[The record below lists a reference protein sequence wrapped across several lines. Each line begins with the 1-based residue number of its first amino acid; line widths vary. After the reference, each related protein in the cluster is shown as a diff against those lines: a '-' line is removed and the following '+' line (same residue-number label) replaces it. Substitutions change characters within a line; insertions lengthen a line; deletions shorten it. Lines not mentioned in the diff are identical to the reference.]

1 MQTSFSVP
9 PQTNGLLAGAI
20 LEEYRD
26 LVAQSLQAA
35 KKRSTPT
42 CQTSDSCG
50 KQDSGQAGC
59 CDRPK
64 PKPSPKPKKRAM
76 SWTDLPRA

>member
-9 PQTNGLLAGAI
+9 PQANGLLAGAI

-35 KKRSTPT
+35 KKRTTPT
-42 CQTSDSCG
+42 CQTSDSCR
-50 KQDSGQAGC
+50 QDSGQAGC
-59 CDRPK
+59 CDNK
-64 PKPSPKPKKRAM
+64 PKPSKTPKPKRRAM